1 MAETRKIPAPIANP
15 ETAAFWQAAEAGK
28 LLLKR
33 CRACGKPHWYPRA
46 HCPFC
51 FSAETEWR
59 EGQGTGTIY
68 SYSIMRRAAVPY
80 AVAYVTLDEGVTMLT
95 NIVNCDFDR
104 LRIGQNVRVVF
115 HPSDGGPPVPMF
127 APV

>member
-1 MAETRKIPAPIANP
+1 MADTRKIAAPVPNP

-33 CRACGKPHWYPRA
+33 CRACGEVHWYPRA

-51 FSAETEWR
+51 FSTETEWQ
-59 EGQGTGTIY
+59 EAQGAGTIY
-68 SYSIMRRAAVPY
+68 SYSVMRRAAVPY
-80 AVAYVTLDEGVTMLT
+80 AVAYVTLAEGVTMLT
-95 NIVNCDFDR
+95 NIVDCDFDR

-127 APV
+127 APA